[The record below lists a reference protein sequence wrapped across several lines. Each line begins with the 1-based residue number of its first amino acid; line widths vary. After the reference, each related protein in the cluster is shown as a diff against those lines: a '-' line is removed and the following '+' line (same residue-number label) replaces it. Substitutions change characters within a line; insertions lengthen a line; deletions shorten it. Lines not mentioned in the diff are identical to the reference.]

1 MLQRCWCMALLS
13 RLIKPTNTYA
23 MLFTGIVIFVL
34 SLLAVAG
41 LGLLVY
47 VIVNRIKQ
55 KEKEDFPDRD
65 N

>member
-1 MLQRCWCMALLS
+1 
-13 RLIKPTNTYA
+13 

>member
-1 MLQRCWCMALLS
+1 MALPS
-13 RLIKPTNTYA
+13 RSIKPTNNYD
-23 MLFTGIVIFVL
+23 MLLTGIVIFIL

-41 LGLLVY
+41 MGLLIY

-65 N
+65 Y